1 MDVLI
6 DFSLFQVCAKPCV
19 HRKKIPEAELGWIR
33 KLLKGDLSRKR
44 FREVAEDNPLV
55 VENLAKK
62 YPTLTREIAMRKYL
76 DVLKKKC
83 S

>member
-1 MDVLI
+1 
-6 DFSLFQVCAKPCV
+6 VC
-19 HRKKIPEAELGWIR
+19 EALCTQEENSRGRGWIR